1 MNRYI
6 GSVLLAAMLVSCE
19 GPAVG
24 VKEVPGKPAVESDGA
39 APVHRVFPR
48 QVLTFRHVRFA
59 GDSLPAS
66 PTLIAA
72 RGDTLLVAG
81 QDNVITAFDGKGTRL
96 WTFGRKGRGP
106 SEFSRIRDLEPTE
119 RGVAAYDPVNGR
131 ITEIDPRGMLLQE
144 INLAEVPRGDQFAPL
159 RDHRFAIVTASPSE
173 RRNVVVVDTVGRVVG
188 SLQWPWTAYDSLD
201 PIARQVVTAVATSG
215 DWAAGFRLGD
225 GWYSLSDTAVVG
237 AVHPFARHVDF
248 PALIVE
254 KDQSGRTSTHLGRA
268 EVAAM
273 TIALSGKS
281 LFVLFGGTGDSAFRI
296 VDVHDAVTGKYKNSI
311 LLPNASSGVAVG
323 TDLMVSI
330 VTDPEPGLDILPLE
344 R

>member
-6 GSVLLAAMLVSCE
+6 GSVLSAVILVSCE

-24 VKEVPGKPAVESDGA
+24 VKEPPGQPVIRADGA
-39 APVHRVFPR
+39 APVHRTFLGHGGAVR
-48 QVLTFRHVRFA
+48 QVRFA

-66 PTLIAA
+66 PTLVAA
-72 RGDTLLVAG
+72 RGDTFFVVG
-81 QDNVITAFDGKGTRL
+81 QDNAITAFDGHGAHL

-106 SEFSRIRDLEPTE
+106 SEFSRIRDMEPTE
-119 RGVAAYDPVNGR
+119 RGVAVYDPVNGR
-131 ITEIDPRGMLLQE
+131 ITEIDGRGILLRE

-159 RDHRFAIVTASPSE
+159 RDDRFAIVTASLSE
-173 RRNVVVVDTVGRVVG
+173 PRNVVIVDTLGRVAG

-201 PIARQVVTAVATSG
+201 PIARQIVTAGATEG
-215 DWAAGFRLGD
+215 NWAAGFRLGD
-225 GWYSLSDTAVVG
+225 GWYSLRDTAVVG
-237 AVHPFARHVDF
+237 AAHAFARHVDF

-254 KDQSGRTSTHLGRA
+254 KDASGRTSTHLGRA

-273 TIALSGKS
+273 TVALRGKT

-296 VDVHDAVTGKYKNSI
+296 VDVHDAVTGKYEHSI

-344 R
+344 